1 MSLAWPA
8 LYRLWSLSDKSDSR
22 LHSLADRRRDIPP
35 RLRPPPAPASLSS
48 QIRGSVG
55 RNLSVGRNCFNVLQ
69 IISDEYK
76 YCLLLNIYL
85 FESFQTN
92 LCLWGT
98 WPAALYLSK
107 MATTWPRTVQNSEA
121 ETEQYFWSSDTK
133 PIRAGVVSGW
143 SPHWRWNSVHNRAR
157 AISQGRNLIIN

>member
-35 RLRPPPAPASLSS
+35 RLRPAPAPASLSS

-69 IISDEYK
+69 IIIAMNINTILEHQQIFTYLRVSRPTSACVAPDRRRCTCPRWLRPGPARCRTPRRRRSSISGAQTRTPSEPESYPDGLRTGAGTPYTAEPGLFHKDE
-76 YCLLLNIYL
+76 
-85 FESFQTN
+85 
-92 LCLWGT
+92 T
-98 WPAALYLSK
+98 W
-107 MATTWPRTVQNSEA
+107 
-121 ETEQYFWSSDTK
+121 
-133 PIRAGVVSGW
+133 
-143 SPHWRWNSVHNRAR
+143 
-157 AISQGRNLIIN
+157 